1 MKFSERCLHT
11 EGMSRNQV
19 QGQPGYILGWL
30 VDLQSFFSK
39 KQASPRLG
47 WPIFAK
53 QDGGGSKKKGETK
66 TRKFQAAGGLK
77 HPGAAATKPPP
88 PSHEVGGAECRHADS
103 MAWRAQQRSNL
114 GSRGWR
120 GSNREARVGQA
131 GEEGSNRTHQGGEG
145 CPPPLPAS

>member
-1 MKFSERCLHT
+1 MEFLERCFHT
-11 EGMSRNQV
+11 EEVCRSLA
-19 QGQPGYILGWL
+19 QGQPGYIFGLL
-30 VDLQSFFSK
+30 VKLQSFFIK

-88 PSHEVGGAECRHADS
+88 PSHEVGGAECRHADP
-103 MAWRAQQRSNL
+103 MGWRAQQSSSL
-114 GSRGWR
+114 GGRRWQ
-120 GSNREARVGQA
+120 GSTGEARVGQA

-145 CPPPLPAS
+145 CPALLAS